1 MSRDIEERLEA
12 LESLV
17 QRQRERTEAQA
28 ATIERQRERIEGL
41 ERALADDRSEPLTR
55 RGALQAGGVLAAL
68 GVGAGTASASS
79 TGQVGSPSRPLAAL
93 YTERLDGGVT
103 GGQAVTDL
111 VGDGFA
117 VQNGRLGADAGDGL
131 AIQNGRLGA
140 DTGDGLAI
148 RDGRIDAVAGQGLV
162 IDGGTIALRSAAGPQ
177 DLDAVLAGME
187 QDNGTY
193 LITNPY
199 ELQAMA
205 ADLSASYRLAADI
218 DASQTASWYD
228 GKGFDPIGG
237 LGGSTSE
244 NPFTGSF
251 DGNGHVISNLTINRP
266 NTNRVGLFRQLGASV
281 GKVVLKNVDITGNDG
296 VGTVVGADSGIN
308 GGGVSDCY
316 ASGTVDGSG
325 AVGGIAGFTK
335 YSVTRCGAAVDVSG
349 QSRVGGLVG
358 ETGGKS
364 YTITNSYATGTVTG
378 DEGVGGLVGGW
389 AQVLFD
395 GLPTAGDIS
404 TSFATG
410 AVSGTT
416 DVGGVIGAKAPSD
429 ANSGATTLS
438 DTFWDVDVTN
448 QTAGVGNA
456 SDTGT
461 TGLNTAEMQ
470 GSAASSNLNGFDF
483 SGTWAT
489 VTSPNDY
496 PVLQAIDE
504 AVQLGSR

>member
-1 MSRDIEERLEA
+1 MSQDIEERLEA

-17 QRQRERTEAQA
+17 QHQHERLEAQA
-28 ATIERQRERIEGL
+28 ATVERQRERIEQL

-55 RGALQAGGVLAAL
+55 RGALKTGGVLAAL
-68 GVGAGTASASS
+68 GVGAGTASASP
-79 TGQVGSPSRPLAAL
+79 TGQVGSASRPLAAL

-117 VQNGRLGADAGDGL
+117 VQSGRLGADAGDGL
-131 AIQNGRLGA
+131 AIRNGRIGA

-148 RDGRIDAVAGQGLV
+148 QNGRIDAVAGQGLV
-162 IDGGTIALRSAAGPQ
+162 IDDGAIALRSAAGPQ
-177 DLDAVLAGME
+177 NLDAVLAGME

-193 LITNPY
+193 LVTNPY

-228 GKGFDPIGG
+228 GKGFDPVGG
-237 LGGSTSE
+237 LGGNNSE
-244 NPFTGSF
+244 NQFNGSF
-251 DGNGHVISNLTINRP
+251 DGDGHVVENLTIDRP
-266 NTNRVGLFRQLGASV
+266 STTPVGLFGGLDASA
-281 GKVVLKNVDITGNDG
+281 GGVVLKNVDITGDQA
-296 VGTVVGADSGIN
+296 VGSVVGADGGIN
-308 GGGVSDCY
+308 AGGVSDCY
-316 ASGTVDGSG
+316 ATGTVDGNG
-325 AVGGIAGFTK
+325 AVGGVVGFTR
-335 YSVTRCGAAVDVSG
+335 YSVSRCGAAVDVSG
-349 QSRVGGLVG
+349 QGRVGGLVG
-358 ETGGKS
+358 ETAGES
-364 YTITNSYATGTVTG
+364 YSVTDSYATGTVTG
-378 DEGVGGLVGGW
+378 NQGVGGLVGGW
-389 AQVLFD
+389 SGPYSG

-410 AVSGTT
+410 VVSGTT
-416 DVGGVIGAKAPSD
+416 DVGGVIGAKAPND
-429 ANSGATTLS
+429 ANSGATTLTN
-438 DTFWDVDVTN
+438 TFWDLDVTN

-461 TGLNTAEMQ
+461 TGLNTADMQ
-470 GSAASSNLNGFDF
+470 GTAASSNLSGFDF

-489 VTSPNDY
+489 VTGPDDY

-504 AVQLGSR
+504 AVQLQGR

>member
-1 MSRDIEERLEA
+1 MSQDIEERLQA

-17 QRQRERTEAQA
+17 QHQHERLEAQA
-28 ATIERQRERIEGL
+28 ATVERQRERIEQL
-41 ERALADDRSEPLTR
+41 ERALTDDRSEPLTR
-55 RGALQAGGVLAAL
+55 RGALKTGGVLAAL
-68 GVGAGTASASS
+68 GVGAGTASASP
-79 TGQVGSPSRPLAAL
+79 TGQVGSASRPLAAL

-117 VQNGRLGADAGDGL
+117 VQSGRLGADAGDGL
-131 AIQNGRLGA
+131 AIQNGR
-140 DTGDGLAI
+140 
-148 RDGRIDAVAGQGLV
+148 IDAVAGQGLV
-162 IDGGTIALRSAAGPQ
+162 IDDGAIALRSAAGPQ
-177 DLDAVLAGME
+177 NLDAVLRGME

-193 LITNPY
+193 LVTNPY

-228 GKGFDPIGG
+228 GKGFDPVGG
-237 LGGSTSE
+237 LGGSNSE

-251 DGNGHVISNLTINRP
+251 DGNGHIIDKLTINRP
-266 NTNRVGLFRQLGASV
+266 NTNRVGLFRQLGTSV
-281 GKVVLKNVDITGNDG
+281 GNLVLKNVDITGNDG
-296 VGTVVGADSGIN
+296 VGAVVGADGGIN

-316 ASGTVDGSG
+316 ASGTVAGSG
-325 AVGGIAGFTK
+325 AVGGVAGFTR
-335 YSVTRCGAAVDVSG
+335 YNLTRCGAAVEVSG
-349 QSRVGGLVG
+349 QNRVGGLVG
-358 ETGGKS
+358 ETGGKTYS
-364 YTITNSYATGTVTG
+364 ITDCYATGAVTG

-389 AQVLFD
+389 ADVLFA

-416 DVGGVIGAKAPSD
+416 DVGGVIGAKAPND

-438 DTFWDVDVTN
+438 DTFWDLDVTT

-456 SDTGT
+456 TDTGT
-461 TGLNTAEMQ
+461 TGLNTADMQ

-489 VTSPNDY
+489 VTSPDGY